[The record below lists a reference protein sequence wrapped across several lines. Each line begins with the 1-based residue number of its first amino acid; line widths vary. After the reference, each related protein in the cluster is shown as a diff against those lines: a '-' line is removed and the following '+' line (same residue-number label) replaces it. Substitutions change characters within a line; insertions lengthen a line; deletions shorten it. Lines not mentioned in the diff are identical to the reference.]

1 MTYALFA
8 TFYYLHQGG
17 GRFYVQDYCKS
28 NESIS
33 LKLCVMI
40 GPISR
45 QKWLF
50 FVMIRLR
57 IRIPDYFSTCI
68 TIAEQGFSG
77 DLLVGLFLILS
88 PADFHDVRRND
99 WRRQDNASTVQNI
112 VVSYPADIR
121 ILINP
126 EIWIQIPDHFWLRLD
141 VLAEV
146 CALWAQSSCNDNL
159 RVWICGW

>member
-1 MTYALFA
+1 
-8 TFYYLHQGG
+8 
-17 GRFYVQDYCKS
+17 
-28 NESIS
+28 
-33 LKLCVMI
+33 MI

-45 QKWLF
+45 QKRLF

-99 WRRQDNASTVQNI
+99 
-112 VVSYPADIR
+112 
-121 ILINP
+121 
-126 EIWIQIPDHFWLRLD
+126 
-141 VLAEV
+141 
-146 CALWAQSSCNDNL
+146 
-159 RVWICGW
+159 